1 MEENKWFKDY
11 FKLYDRLSLN
21 DEIINQLINLKKQ
34 IQNTAKENSIFI
46 FGNGGSAAIASHVA
60 VDFSKNA
67 KTNIITFNEYDH
79 ITCLSNDYGFDQWIA
94 KTLEMHAKD

>member
-34 IQNTAKENSIFI
+34 IQNTAKENSIF
-46 FGNGGSAAIASHVA
+46 S
-60 VDFSKNA
+60 
-67 KTNIITFNEYDH
+67 
-79 ITCLSNDYGFDQWIA
+79 L
-94 KTLEMHAKD
+94 

>member
-34 IQNTAKENSIFI
+34 IQNTAK
-46 FGNGGSAAIASHVA
+46 
-60 VDFSKNA
+60 
-67 KTNIITFNEYDH
+67 
-79 ITCLSNDYGFDQWIA
+79 
-94 KTLEMHAKD
+94 